1 MNWKI
6 SAKEVGKGFINIGV
20 AFIVFALIQPIIN
33 NNLSLKTTLIALV
46 GFSLSVLVGSLLI
59 AFGGKSDDC

>member
-20 AFIVFALIQPIIN
+20 AFIVFALIQSIIN